1 MYNNA
6 STNNQTSLSTFN
18 DNTNYILYLIL
29 YIVYIYM
36 YMTARIP
43 KAIRQN
49 FSLQFGAKS
58 DNAIMYSSHSED
70 HASKCYTIAQDSTVD
85 GSAEESRNERETN
98 FCFQLNARIPARLV
112 LYFLSWSGFLVSFMM
127 RNDINFALVA
137 MVRPPDELNSSNT
150 TISSNATLLSLN
162 SSLQLDFT
170 NQTLFGDATNR
181 TVINA
186 KTTADS
192 DDVYNWSPS
201 VRSVIVSSFYWCYVL
216 SQVVGGIAT
225 QYFGTKQV
233 FGWSQFATAICSLC
247 IPFGADFHYSAV
259 IILRSVQGFASGLT
273 WPAMY
278 AIVGFWIPLAERSRF
293 MSSFQGFSIG
303 IGLTYPLCGFIIDNF
318 GWRYVFYTTGSLGMI
333 WCILWYY
340 LAFNTPKEH
349 PRISAEEIE
358 YIEVNVSSEAKE
370 ALGMNVPW
378 KSIFTSLPAWAIGI
392 TTFGRIWIHYIFI
405 VCGPNFMK
413 NVLKFNYK
421 ANGFLSGMPFI
432 CSYISSVI
440 FCYVADKLMLNDGMS
455 LTNVRKI
462 FTAMSQ
468 VVPGILI
475 YWIGYI
481 DTNIVL
487 LLVIWFVAVTFIT
500 ASYAGAM
507 ANIVDIAPNLAGPVL
522 AFCQTIHM
530 SASFLSPL
538 VSGIIVTNESSI
550 EQWRT
555 VFGVSSAIA
564 ILTYGVFQIYGTAE
578 IQSWNYPQPHA
589 DGSAEESQI
598 LNKRNEERIPKDEL

>member
-1 MYNNA
+1 MYTSHSDKRTSRLYEVTEA
-6 STNNQTSLSTFN
+6 STNN
-18 DNTNYILYLIL
+18 
-29 YIVYIYM
+29 
-36 YMTARIP
+36 
-43 KAIRQN
+43 
-49 FSLQFGAKS
+49 
-58 DNAIMYSSHSED
+58 E
-70 HASKCYTIAQDSTVD
+70 
-85 GSAEESRNERETN
+85 SAEENQHQIETN
-98 FCFQLNARIPARLV
+98 FCFRLNARIPARLV

-137 MVRPPDELNSSNT
+137 MVRPTDELNSLSTDSSSKSFGAAETNETSKQHFFNDENT
-150 TISSNATLLSLN
+150 HIS
-162 SSLQLDFT
+162 
-170 NQTLFGDATNR
+170 
-181 TVINA
+181 VINSTMNYA
-186 KTTADS
+186 GS
-192 DDVYNWSPS
+192 DGLYDWSPTVKS
-201 VRSVIVSSFYWCYVL
+201 VVVSSFYWCYVL

-233 FGWSQFATAICSLC
+233 FGWSQFATALCSLG
-247 IPFGADFHYSAV
+247 IPFAADLHYSAV

-278 AIVGFWIPLAERSRF
+278 AIVGYWIPLAERSRF

-318 GWRYVFYTTGSLGMI
+318 GWRYVFFTTGSLGMF
-333 WCILWYY
+333 WCVLWYY

-349 PRISAEEIE
+349 PRISAQEIE
-358 YIEVNVSSEAKE
+358 YIEVSVSSEAKE
-370 ALGMNVPW
+370 AIGMDVPW
-378 KSIFTSLPAWAIGI
+378 KSIFTSLPAYAIGI

-413 NVLKFNYK
+413 NMLKFNYK

-432 CSYISSVI
+432 CSYISSVL
-440 FCYVADKLMLNDGMS
+440 FCYIADKLMLNNWMS
-455 LTNVRKI
+455 LTNVRKL
-462 FTAMSQ
+462 FTALSQ

-475 YWIGYI
+475 YCIGYI
-481 DTNIVL
+481 DENIVL

-550 EQWRT
+550 EQWRK

-564 ILTYGVFQIYGTAE
+564 ILTYVVFQIYGTAE
-578 IQSWNYPQPHA
+578 IQSWNYPQSRI
-589 DGSAEESQI
+589 DGTAEESQI
-598 LNKRNEERIPKDEL
+598 LKKRKEHIRKDEM

>member
-1 MYNNA
+1 
-6 STNNQTSLSTFN
+6 
-18 DNTNYILYLIL
+18 
-29 YIVYIYM
+29 
-36 YMTARIP
+36 
-43 KAIRQN
+43 
-49 FSLQFGAKS
+49 
-58 DNAIMYSSHSED
+58 
-70 HASKCYTIAQDSTVD
+70 
-85 GSAEESRNERETN
+85 
-98 FCFQLNARIPARLV
+98 
-112 LYFLSWSGFLVSFMM
+112 MM

-137 MVRPPDELNSSNT
+137 MVRTSDVPSSFSTSDSSIKLFSSAEKNETNKQYFFNYGNT
-150 TISSNATLLSLN
+150 NIS
-162 SSLQLDFT
+162 
-170 NQTLFGDATNR
+170 
-181 TVINA
+181 VINS
-186 KTTADS
+186 TMNSEGSGSLYD
-192 DDVYNWSPS
+192 WSSTVKS
-201 VRSVIVSSFYWCYVL
+201 VVVSSFYWCYVL

-233 FGWSQFATAICSLC
+233 FGWSQFATALCSLF
-247 IPFGADFHYSAV
+247 IPFAADLHYSAV
-259 IILRSVQGFASGLT
+259 VILRSVQGFSSGLT

-278 AIVGFWIPLAERSRF
+278 AIVGYWIPLAERSRF

-303 IGLTYPLCGFIIDNF
+303 IGLTYPMCGFIIDNF
-318 GWRYVFYTTGSLGMI
+318 GWRYVFFTTGSLGMI

-349 PRISAEEIE
+349 PRISAQEIE
-358 YIEVNVSSEAKE
+358 YIAVSVSSEAKE
-370 ALGMNVPW
+370 AVGMSVPW
-378 KSIFTSLPAWAIGI
+378 KSIFTSLPAYAIGI

-413 NVLKFNYK
+413 NMLKFNYK

-432 CSYISSVI
+432 CSYISSVL
-440 FCYVADKLMLNDGMS
+440 FCYLADKLMLSNWMS
-455 LTNVRKI
+455 LTNVRKL
-462 FTAMSQ
+462 FTAFSQ

-481 DTNIVL
+481 DKNIVL
-487 LLVIWFVAVTFIT
+487 LLVIWFVAVAFIT

-550 EQWRT
+550 EQWRI
-555 VFGVSSAIA
+555 VFGVSSVIT
-564 ILTYGVFQIYGTAE
+564 ILTYVVFQIYGTAE
-578 IQSWNYPQPHA
+578 IQNWNHPQSRI

-598 LNKRNEERIPKDEL
+598 LKKRKEHIRKNEL

>member
-1 MYNNA
+1 MLHFCTVMYTSHSDKRASGIYEITQA
-6 STNNQTSLSTFN
+6 STIIESIGEGSQLQT
-18 DNTNYILYLIL
+18 
-29 YIVYIYM
+29 
-36 YMTARIP
+36 
-43 KAIRQN
+43 
-49 FSLQFGAKS
+49 
-58 DNAIMYSSHSED
+58 
-70 HASKCYTIAQDSTVD
+70 
-85 GSAEESRNERETN
+85 ETS
-98 FCFQLNARIPARLV
+98 FFYRLNARIPARLV

-137 MVRPPDELNSSNT
+137 MVRPSD
-150 TISSNATLLSLN
+150 LS
-162 SSLQLDFT
+162 SSLSTSDSSSKLFSSADKNETNKQLFFNNDNT
-170 NQTLFGDATNR
+170 NIS
-181 TVINA
+181 VINS
-186 KTTADS
+186 TMNS
-192 DDVYNWSPS
+192 ENNDDLYDWSPTVKS
-201 VRSVIVSSFYWCYVL
+201 IVVSSFYWCYVL

-233 FGWSQFATAICSLC
+233 FGWSQFATALCSLC
-247 IPFGADFHYSAV
+247 IPFGADLHYSAV

-278 AIVGFWIPLAERSRF
+278 AIVGYWIPLAERSRF

-318 GWRYVFYTTGSLGMI
+318 GWRYVFFTTGSLGMI

-349 PRISAEEIE
+349 PRISTQEIE
-358 YIEVNVSSEAKE
+358 YIEVSVSSEAKE
-370 ALGMNVPW
+370 TIGMKVPW
-378 KSIFTSLPAWAIGI
+378 KSIFTSLPAYAIGI

-413 NVLKFNYK
+413 NMLKFNYK
-421 ANGFLSGMPFI
+421 TNGFLSGMPFI

-440 FCYVADKLMLNDGMS
+440 FCYVADKLMLSNWMS
-455 LTNVRKI
+455 LTNVRKL
-462 FTAMSQ
+462 FTALSQ
-468 VVPGILI
+468 VVPGILV
-475 YWIGYI
+475 YLIGYI
-481 DTNIVL
+481 DKNIVL
-487 LLVIWFVAVTFIT
+487 LLVVWFLSVTFIT

-550 EQWRT
+550 EQWRL
-555 VFGVSSAIA
+555 VFGVSSVIA
-564 ILTYGVFQIYGTAE
+564 ILTFVVYQIYGTAE
-578 IQSWNYPQPHA
+578 IQNWNYPQSRS
-589 DGSAEESQI
+589 DGSAEECQI
-598 LNKRNEERIPKDEL
+598 LNKRKENIRKDDL